1 MFILT
6 VTVVDFHEVISTAR
20 ARGTGRP
27 ELFFLTGMADSGER
41 KVNGLGFKLRG
52 KVGSEFVS
60 LELFFSVW
68 FVWNLGSPVEDCNG
82 LRVSNATNKNRV

>member
-27 ELFFLTGMADSGER
+27 KLFFLTGMADSGER
-41 KVNGLGFKLRG
+41 KVNGLGFKIRG
-52 KVGSEFVS
+52 KVGDELVS
-60 LELFFSVW
+60 W
-68 FVWNLGSPVEDCNG
+68 
-82 LRVSNATNKNRV
+82 